1 MHCTVSVKPD
11 RIIMNEFASTIEAAE
26 LVTNLVQRSALNIF
40 LTGKAGTGK
49 TTLIRKIC
57 ELTYKRFAI
66 LAPTGVAAINAGGVT
81 IHSFLRVHPHTFLPG
96 GQVPAGEGNRFETS
110 FTLGRNMRMSKDR
123 IQILRNTDLLI
134 IDEISMVRCDLL
146 DAMDT
151 ILRKYRQ
158 NQAPFGGVQLLM
170 SGDLYQLPPVVKEED
185 ARLLREFYP
194 SFYFYESK
202 ALQKAGFLP
211 IELKDVY
218 RQADPEFL
226 NILNEIREGYLT
238 QDSAKK
244 LEQRYNPNPPETNSD
259 GYITLTTHVAQAEKI
274 NAQKLESLQSSRFT
288 FEAKIEGDFP
298 QTAYPTD
305 HSLVL
310 KIGAQVMFIKNNR
323 EQNYFN
329 GKIGWVEDFD
339 PENETITVRCEKNE
353 ILHVP
358 REVWENNQYGF
369 DEEKNTVK
377 QNVVGKFFQFP
388 LRLAWAITIHK
399 SQGLTFDKAVIDAGR
414 AFASG
419 QVYVALSRCRTL
431 EGLVL
436 SSKISAGD
444 QLSDLNIGSFHQ
456 TFPES
461 HERKAVA
468 DAAMRYYPES
478 IILNSI
484 RMDEVSDLFLS
495 VREALKS
502 AFKFTSNETFDELN
516 RIPEVIQHLQNVSRK
531 YHYTAATIVSGGYQ
545 IEETDRFHKAV
556 EYFKTQVLDHVIV
569 PIVHCLAETEQFNK
583 AKNISAQLREIR
595 SELPRLFRNMLLG
608 SGYIKA
614 HIQNDFSKLKLK
626 LDLEIAEIS
635 GVLDSVYRT
644 KSQAGFHELKP
655 KEKKEKGPKKP
666 KKEKDHSRKE
676 SLEMFKN
683 GQTIEEIAQTRGLV
697 SDTIWS
703 HLIKSFIAEEI
714 KLSEILDNHSIN
726 EIERYMSVNPEH
738 NTLGK
743 LINATEEHFHP
754 QHVKLVWTNKLIESK
769 TE

>member
-1 MHCTVSVKPD
+1 
-11 RIIMNEFASTIEAAE
+11 MNEFASTTEAAE
-26 LVTNLVQRSALNIF
+26 LVTNLVQRSGLNIF

-96 GQVPAGEGNRFETS
+96 GNVPAGEGNRFETS
-110 FTLGRNMRMSKDR
+110 FTLSRNMRMSKDR

-218 RQADPEFL
+218 RQADPVFL

-238 QDSAKK
+238 QESAQK
-244 LEQRYNPNPPETNSD
+244 LEQRFNPNPPETNND
-259 GYITLTTHVAQAEKI
+259 GYITLTTHVAQAERI
-274 NAQKLESLQSSRFT
+274 NAQKLESLQSKKYT

-298 QTAYPTD
+298 QQAYPTD

-329 GKIGWVEDFD
+329 GKIGWIVDFD
-339 PENETITVRCEKNE
+339 TENETITVRCEKDE

-377 QNVVGKFFQFP
+377 QNIVGKFFQFP

-414 AFASG
+414 AFAAG

-436 SSKISAGD
+436 SSRISAGD

-461 HERKAVA
+461 HERHAVA
-468 DAAMRYYPES
+468 DAAMRYFPES
-478 IILNSI
+478 IVYNSI

-495 VREALKS
+495 VREALKNAS
-502 AFKFTSNETFDELN
+502 KFMSNDTYDAIN
-516 RIPEVIQHLQNVSRK
+516 RIPEVIQQLQNVSRK
-531 YHYTAATIVSGGYQ
+531 YHYAAATIVSGGYQ
-545 IEETDRFHKAV
+545 TEDTDRFYKAI
-556 EYFKTQVLDHVIV
+556 EYFKTQIFEHVIT
-569 PIVHCLAETEQFNK
+569 PMIHCMAEMEQFNK
-583 AKNISAQLREIR
+583 AKNISTQLRDIKP
-595 SELPRLFRNMLLG
+595 ELPRLFRNMLLG
-608 SGYIKA
+608 SGFIKA
-614 HIQNDFSKLKLK
+614 HIQNDFSKLKVK
-626 LDLEIAEIS
+626 LDTEIAEIS
-635 GVLDSVYRT
+635 NLLDNIYRS
-644 KSQAGFHELKP
+644 KSQVGLHEVKP

-666 KKEKDHSRKE
+666 KKEKDQSRRE
-676 SLEMFKN
+676 SLDLFKS
-683 GQTIEEIAQTRGLV
+683 GKTIEEIAKERGYV
-697 SDTIWS
+697 EGTIWS
-703 HLIKSFIAEEI
+703 HLLKALVAEEI
-714 KLSEILDNHSIN
+714 KLDEILEKHAID
-726 EIERYMSVNPEH
+726 EIRRYMWDHSELDS
-738 NTLGK
+738 LGK
-743 LINATEEHFHP
+743 LISSTEDRFHP
-754 QHVKLVWTNKLIESK
+754 YHVKLVWTNKLMYSEV
-769 TE
+769 